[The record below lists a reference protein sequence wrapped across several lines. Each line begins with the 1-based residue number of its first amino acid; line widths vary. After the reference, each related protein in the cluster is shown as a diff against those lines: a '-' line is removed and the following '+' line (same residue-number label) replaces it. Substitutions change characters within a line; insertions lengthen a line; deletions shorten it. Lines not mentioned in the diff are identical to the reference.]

1 MTKVVFSNSRRANWP
16 QVCDSLTQLWPSCF
30 SSTSDHRVRNVK
42 MKHRTSCIQQ
52 LTSSHVRL
60 YACMIWHLFKEVYPD
75 QWARDPDLLCSG
87 VTLGSLGLYLVKTCV
102 CLLSLTA
109 SIYSVISWSLF
120 STRFLSHLLWLL
132 LSLHGVTIRPT
143 LIGIWWVLFP
153 LCLFSALVNVSRY
166 FFINVQN
173 DVYIIV
179 LLISFYLSQ
188 WL

>member
-16 QVCDSLTQLWPSCF
+16 QLCDSLTQLWPSCF

-42 MKHRTSCIQQ
+42 IKRNLQ
-52 LTSSHVRL
+52 VRL
-60 YACMIWHLFKEVYPD
+60 YECMIWHLFKDVYPD
-75 QWARDPDLLCSG
+75 QWARDPDHLCSG

-109 SIYSVISWSLF
+109 SIYSVTSWSLF

-132 LSLHGVTIRPT
+132 LSLHGVIIQPT

-153 LCLFSALVNVSRY
+153 LCLFSTLVDVSRY

-173 DVYIIV
+173 EVYILV
-179 LLISFYLSQ
+179 FLLISFYLLQ
-188 WL
+188 WLKTQER